1 MWIWWNHNFVKS
13 KTRQAF
19 SLCLTAHPWYEGW
32 RPSQHNSHW
41 SLRNSCWYFRLNLGS
56 RSSPTPQV
64 QISDTFCP
72 SSERCRRCPNS
83 LHVFGK
89 LQEQNIG
96 EYQCLLF
103 TRDGSWLERHGEEE
117 LPAPGLW
124 TALQRMAFST
134 VLGTLAESVLL
145 QVGQRLEID
154 FTL

>member
-1 MWIWWNHNFVKS
+1 MIHFVLPVRDAGGVP
-13 KTRQAF
+13 T
-19 SLCLTAHPWYEGW
+19 LCM
-32 RPSQHNSHW
+32 
-41 SLRNSCWYFRLNLGS
+41 CLGS
-56 RSSPTPQV
+56 SK
-64 QISDTFCP
+64 
-72 SSERCRRCPNS
+72 N
-83 LHVFGK
+83 
-89 LQEQNIG
+89 NIG